1 MSTNL
6 AATPRMIGGIDMDD
20 RESFYNNLVARNT
33 GLISPQQQNMIRKAR
48 VLVAGCGSIG
58 GSVVE
63 PLVRIGGEQITI
75 AEPDIYDFH
84 NLNRQNACLQDI
96 DINKGVALQR
106 RIKDINP
113 HAQVS
118 VETRGVQADNVDE
131 LVKNADVIFDGIDMT
146 ERVPLVCKYL
156 LHKYAKKHRKPVITG
171 YDIAGLQLLNVYDY
185 RKAGMRVFNGK
196 IKDGEMER
204 MDPADFVYKTVPL
217 SIYPYEIL
225 DVLWEK
231 VGKAKVDA
239 FPQLIYTAQ
248 LYGSMA
254 LATAIALLQ
263 NKPVKPVIYF
273 DVNNAA
279 RPLGAKILNFLARMR
294 KFAQLLVYYK
304 KSAWQK
310 KA

>member
-1 MSTNL
+1 M
-6 AATPRMIGGIDMDD
+6 
-20 RESFYNNLVARNT
+20 
-33 GLISPQQQNMIRKAR
+33 K
-48 VLVAGCGSIG
+48 
-58 GSVVE
+58 
-63 PLVRIGGEQITI
+63 
-75 AEPDIYDFH
+75 
-84 NLNRQNACLQDI
+84 
-96 DINKGVALQR
+96 
-106 RIKDINP
+106 
-113 HAQVS
+113 
-118 VETRGVQADNVDE
+118 
-131 LVKNADVIFDGIDMT
+131 
-146 ERVPLVCKYL
+146 
-156 LHKYAKKHRKPVITG
+156 
-171 YDIAGLQLLNVYDY
+171 
-185 RKAGMRVFNGK
+185 VFNGK
-196 IKDGEMER
+196 IRDGEMER

-279 RPLGAKILNFLARMR
+279 RPLGAKILIFVARMK
-294 KFAQLLVYYK
+294 KFAQLLVHYK

-310 KA
+310 KR

>member
-1 MSTNL
+1 MSMNP
-6 AATPRMIGGIDMDD
+6 AATPRMIGGIDLDD
-20 RESFYNNLVARNT
+20 YESFYNNLVARNA
-33 GLISPQQQNMIRKAR
+33 GLISPQQQTMNRRAR

-63 PLVRIGGEQITI
+63 PLVRIGGEIIAI

-96 DINKGVALQR
+96 DTNKGVALQR

-113 HAQVS
+113 HAKIT
-118 VETRGVQADNVDE
+118 VETRGVQADNVDDM
-131 LVKNADVIFDGIDMT
+131 VKNADIIFDGIDMT

-156 LHKYAKKHRKPVITG
+156 LHKHAKMHRKPVITG

-185 RKAGMRVFNGK
+185 RKASMKVFNGK
-196 IKDGEMER
+196 IRDGEMER

-279 RPLGAKILNFLARMR
+279 RPLGAKILIFVARMK
-294 KFAQLLVYYK
+294 KFAQLLVHYK

-310 KA
+310 KR